1 MNSRKIRYIVLAV
14 MTVLTSCC
22 LMLFPRINI
31 NEDMTRYLPDD
42 SRMKQGVD
50 SLQTYFPEI
59 DMNAYWVKVMFSG
72 VSDKDSLAE
81 ELKGVEGVAGVTSVE
96 ENGGYTLY
104 QLSVEEGADTK
115 ATASLISGK
124 YGDSVVVEHNANS
137 IMPDNMGMIL
147 MVGLAIVFGILFLMC
162 SSIVEALLFIIT
174 IGMAVIMNMGTNAF
188 LPSVSM
194 LTNTIVAVLQFVLS
208 MDYSI
213 ILMNR
218 FRQTLRD
225 EPDIDRAMGLA
236 LKSASPSILCSGF
249 TTIVG
254 LLALLFMKF
263 KIGIDLGVVL
273 AKGVL
278 FSLISIYS
286 ILPALILIFYKGIR
300 KTEKKVPLM
309 PTERL
314 SRFELRFRIP
324 LAILFVLIFGL
335 SWYLSSRT
343 ELSYAS
349 IWESRINGI
358 FPPKNNFSLLYR
370 TSSED
375 KVIALTDSLASDS
388 EVFMA
393 LSYPSLFKKE
403 LTAAEMCGHIQSLL
417 SLLPSMPGAAVPDID
432 LDKDILT
439 PETLRILYYAA
450 NHPERDE
457 KMSFADMIQLGEEAS
472 EAGLLPEGV
481 DIEAIMTEF
490 MTPDLTVLPAPKPAP
505 GPDPVPVAVPAATLS
520 EESPE
525 DAAVEEETE
534 EKHHAPQQSEK
545 SALNLAEIAKPTVD
559 ETGEDP
565 YGLQGKYHFTKEG
578 LNTPMTSTEMADYL
592 GFSKSQA
599 AAAYSMARKRN
610 GTMTPDEFIDYMI
623 EHVLGNKLLRKMIS
637 DGQAEGLYYI
647 REEMD
652 AVLAAPDTPLDTASA
667 AVEPASA
674 DLSDTENDVPLA
686 GSAMASAAT
695 EKETS
700 APAVP
705 PAVASAA
712 PAAQDVTPMER
723 LAEMFA
729 SGRKYSARQI
739 YNSLHRAGIDVAD
752 QGTVNLMFTYYGSKH
767 NYNDSTRMSLDG
779 IIDFLSEEVAVSDD
793 YAAFLDDSTRVML
806 RGLRSM
812 VDDGMKMLRK
822 PEWSMAAIV
831 TDYPIESDGT
841 FDFVARTLSICDDS
855 LGPDDCYLVGESVMY
870 KEMKDGFRR
879 ELLFLTLLTIFSIFL
894 IVAVT
899 FKSVL
904 IPTILVMTVM
914 TGVNMNVFFSGLGGN
929 TMLYL
934 AYLIV
939 QSILM
944 GATIDYGILFT
955 NYYLGFRRGGQT
967 RADALKNAYSGSIHT
982 IMTSGLIIIMAPFIM
997 SELLTDPTI
1006 CSILSSLTFGALSV
1020 IFLILF
1026 VLPALLAVTDKLVV
1040 HKRGLDS

>member
-1 MNSRKIRYIVLAV
+1 MSSRKIRYIILAA

-22 LMLFPRINI
+22 LLLFPRINI

-42 SRMKQGVD
+42 SRMKQGID
-50 SLQTYFPEI
+50 SLRTYFPEI
-59 DMNAYWVKVMFSG
+59 DMDAYFVKVMFSG
-72 VSDKDSLAE
+72 VIDRDSTADSL
-81 ELKGVEGVAGVTSVE
+81 KSIEGVAGITSVE
-96 ENGGYTLY
+96 ENGGHTLY
-104 QLSVEEGADTK
+104 QLSVEDDADTK
-115 ATASLISGK
+115 TVAYLISQK
-124 YGDSVVVEHNANS
+124 YGDSAVVEHNANS

-147 MVGLAIVFGILFLMC
+147 MVGVTIVFGILFLMC
-162 SSIVEALLFIIT
+162 SSIVEALLFILT
-174 IGMAVIMNMGTNAF
+174 IGMAVVLNMGTNAF

-194 LTNTIVAVLQFVLS
+194 LTNTIVAVLQLVLS

-218 FRQTLRD
+218 FRQVLQD
-225 EPDIDRAMGLA
+225 EPDINKAMGIA
-236 LKSASPSILCSGF
+236 LKSASPSILSSGL

-263 KIGIDLGVVL
+263 RIGMDLGVVL

-278 FSLISIYS
+278 FSLISIYT

-300 KTEKKVPLM
+300 KTEKKVFLM

-314 SRFELRFRIP
+314 SRFELRFRVP
-324 LAILFVLIFGL
+324 LAILFVGIFGF
-335 SWYLSSRT
+335 SWYLSKRT
-343 ELSYAS
+343 ELSYAN
-349 IWESRINGI
+349 IWESRINEV

-375 KVIALTDSLASDS
+375 KVIALADSLDTDTG
-388 EVFMA
+388 VFMA
-393 LSYPSLFKKE
+393 LSYPTLFRKE
-403 LTAAEMCGHIQSLL
+403 LTAAEMCDNIQSLL
-417 SLLPSMPGAAVPDID
+417 ALLPSMPGASFPDIALDTD
-432 LDKDILT
+432 LLT
-439 PETLRILYYAA
+439 PETMKILYYAA
-450 NHPERDE
+450 THPERDE
-457 KMSFADMIQLGEEAS
+457 KMSFEDMIKLGEEAS
-472 EAGLLPEGV
+472 KSGLLPEGMDV
-481 DIEAIMTEF
+481 EAIAAKF
-490 MTPDLTVLPAPKPAP
+490 MTPDITAAPAVEPAPA
-505 GPDPVPVAVPAATLS
+505 AVPAAVTPVPLS
-520 EESPE
+520 GER
-525 DAAVEEETE
+525 VEETAGEEDTDALTE
-534 EKHHAPQQSEK
+534 ERQTENSV
-545 SALNLAEIAKPTVD
+545 LNLAEIAKPTVD

-565 YGLQGKYHFTKEG
+565 YGLQGKYHFTKEM
-578 LNTPMTSTEMADYL
+578 LNTPMTCTEMAAYL

-599 AAAYSMARKRN
+599 SAAYSMAKKRN

-623 EHVLGNKLLRKMIS
+623 GHVLGNKLLRKMIS
-637 DGQAEGLYYI
+637 DSQAEGLYYI

-652 AVLAAPDTPLDTASA
+652 KVLAAPDVPLDVAPAEEPAPVDSP
-667 AVEPASA
+667 AVEKGTPTVGPIAALETEAAPSA
-674 DLSDTENDVPLA
+674 PVP
-686 GSAMASAAT
+686 
-695 EKETS
+695 S
-700 APAVP
+700 APAV
-705 PAVASAA
+705 
-712 PAAQDVTPMER
+712 QEITPMER

-752 QGTVNLMFTYYGSKH
+752 EGTIRLMFTYYGSKQ
-767 NYNDSTRMSLDG
+767 NYDDSTRMSLDG
-779 IIDFLSEEVAVSDD
+779 IIDFLSEEVAVNDD
-793 YAAFLDDSTRVML
+793 YSVFLDDSTRTML
-806 RGLRSM
+806 GGLRTM
-812 VDDGMKMLRK
+812 VDDGTKMLRK

-831 TDYPIESDGT
+831 TEYPIESEGT
-841 FDFVARTLSICDDS
+841 FDFVERTISDCNDK
-855 LGPDDCYLVGESVMY
+855 LGEDNYFLVGESVMY
-870 KEMKDGFRR
+870 KEMKDGFRK
-879 ELLFLTLLTIFSIFL
+879 ELLSLTLLTIFSIFL

-899 FKSVL
+899 FKSAL

-955 NYYLGFRRGGQT
+955 NYYLGFRHGGQSK
-967 RADALKNAYSGSIHT
+967 ADALKNAYSGSIHT

-1026 VLPALLAVTDKLVV
+1026 VLPAMLAITDKVIV
-1040 HKRGLDS
+1040 R

>member
-1 MNSRKIRYIVLAV
+1 MRSRKIRYIILAA

-22 LMLFPRINI
+22 LLLFPRINI

-59 DMNAYWVKVMFSG
+59 DMNAYFVKVMFSDAIDG
-72 VSDKDSLAE
+72 DSVANS
-81 ELKGVEGVAGVTSVE
+81 LKNIEGVAGITSVE
-96 ENGGYTLY
+96 ENGGHTLY
-104 QLSVEEGADTK
+104 QLSIEEDADTK
-115 ATASLISGK
+115 TVASLISEK
-124 YGDSVVVEHNANS
+124 YGDSAVVEHNANS
-137 IMPDNMGMIL
+137 IMPENMGMIM

-162 SSIVEALLFIIT
+162 SSIVEALLFILT
-174 IGMAVIMNMGTNAF
+174 IGMAVIMNMGTNAL

-194 LTNTIVAVLQFVLS
+194 MTNTIVAVLQFVLS

-218 FRQTLRD
+218 FRQILRK
-225 EPDIDRAMGLA
+225 EPDIDKAMGLA
-236 LKSASPSILCSGF
+236 LKSASPSILSSGL

-263 KIGIDLGVVL
+263 KIGMDLGVVL

-278 FSLISIYS
+278 FSLISIYT
-286 ILPALILIFYKGIR
+286 ILPAFILIFYKGIR
-300 KTEKKVPLM
+300 KTEKKVLLM

-314 SRFELRFRIP
+314 SRFELRFRVP
-324 LAILFVLIFGL
+324 LAILFAGIFGFSWCL
-335 SWYLSSRT
+335 SNRT

-349 IWESRINGI
+349 IWESRINEV

-375 KVIALTDSLASDS
+375 KVIALADSLAADPG
-388 EVFMA
+388 VFMA
-393 LSYPSLFKKE
+393 LSYPTLFKKE
-403 LTAAEMCGHIQSLL
+403 LTASEMCGNIQSLL
-417 SLLPSMPGAAVPDID
+417 TLLPSMPGASFPDIALDTD
-432 LDKDILT
+432 LLT
-439 PETLRILYYAA
+439 PETMKILYYAA
-450 NHPERDE
+450 THPERDE
-457 KMSFADMIQLGEEAS
+457 KMSFEDMIKLGEEAS
-472 EAGLLPEGV
+472 ESGLLPEGMDV
-481 DIEAIMTEF
+481 EAIVAKF
-490 MTPDLTVLPAPKPAP
+490 MASDVTAPPAFEIAPEPA
-505 GPDPVPVAVPAATLS
+505 PVPVAESPAPPSVEPEVDAFSLENAEARAEAGQS
-520 EESPE
+520 EES
-525 DAAVEEETE
+525 V
-534 EKHHAPQQSEK
+534 S
-545 SALNLAEIAKPTVD
+545 NLAEIARPTVE

-565 YGLQGKYHFTKEG
+565 YGLQGKYHFTKEM
-578 LNTPMTSTEMADYL
+578 LNTPMTCTELADYL

-599 AAAYSMARKRN
+599 SAAYSMAKKRN
-610 GTMTPDEFIDYMI
+610 GTMTPNEFIDYMI
-623 EHVLGNKLLRKMIS
+623 EHVLGSRILRKMIS
-637 DGQAEGLYYI
+637 DSQAEGLYYI

-652 AVLAAPDTPLDTASA
+652 KVLSAPDTPVDAVPAEEPAPVDST
-667 AVEPASA
+667 AVEK
-674 DLSDTENDVPLA
+674 DTPLA
-686 GSAMASAAT
+686 GRIAALET
-695 EKETS
+695 EAVPS
-700 APAVP
+700 APVP
-705 PAVASAA
+705 STPVV
-712 PAAQDVTPMER
+712 QDITPMER

-729 SGRKYSARQI
+729 SGRKYSAGQI

-752 QGTVNLMFTYYGSKH
+752 EGTIRMMFTYYGSKH
-767 NYNDSTRMSLDG
+767 NYDDSTRMSLDG
-779 IIDFLSEEVAVSDD
+779 IIDFLSEEVAVNDD
-793 YAAFLDDSTRVML
+793 YSVFLDDSTRTVL
-806 RGLRSM
+806 AGLRSM
-812 VDDGMKMLRK
+812 VDDGTKMLRK

-831 TDYPIESDGT
+831 TEYPIESEGT
-841 FDFVARTLSICDDS
+841 FDFVERTVSDCNDK
-855 LGPDDCYLVGESVMY
+855 LGPDNCFLVGESVMY
-870 KEMKDGFRR
+870 KEMKDGFRK

-894 IVAVT
+894 IVALT
-899 FKSVL
+899 FKSAL

-955 NYYLGFRRGGQT
+955 NYYLEFRHGGQSK
-967 RADALKNAYSGSIHT
+967 ADALKNAYSGSIHT

-1026 VLPALLAVTDKLVV
+1026 VLPAMLAVVDKLIVR
-1040 HKRGLDS
+1040 K

>member
-1 MNSRKIRYIVLAV
+1 MSSRKFRYIILAA
-14 MTVLTSCC
+14 MTVLTSFC
-22 LMLFPRINI
+22 LLLFPRINI

-59 DMNAYWVKVMFSG
+59 DMNAYFVKVMFSD
-72 VSDKDSLAE
+72 VIDSDSVANS
-81 ELKGVEGVAGVTSVE
+81 LKGIEGVAGITSIE
-96 ENGGYTLY
+96 ESAGHTLY
-104 QLSVEEGADTK
+104 QLSVDEDADTK
-115 ATASLISGK
+115 TVASLISEK
-124 YGDSVVVEHNANS
+124 YGDSAVVEHNANS
-137 IMPDNMGMIL
+137 IMPDNMGVIL

-162 SSIVEALLFIIT
+162 SSIVEALLFILT
-174 IGMAVIMNMGTNAF
+174 IGMAVIMNMGTNAL

-194 LTNTIVAVLQFVLS
+194 MTNTIVAVLQFVLS

-218 FRQTLRD
+218 FRQILRD
-225 EPDIDRAMGLA
+225 EPNIDKAMGLA
-236 LKSASPSILCSGF
+236 LKSASPSILSSGL

-263 KIGIDLGVVL
+263 KIGMDLGLVL

-278 FSLISIYS
+278 FSLISIYT
-286 ILPALILIFYKGIR
+286 ILPALILIFYKGIK
-300 KTEKKVPLM
+300 KTEKKVFLM

-314 SRFELRFRIP
+314 SRFELRFRVP
-324 LAILFVLIFGL
+324 LAILFVCIFGV
-335 SWYLSSRT
+335 SWYLSNRT

-349 IWESRINGI
+349 IWESRINEV

-375 KVIALTDSLASDS
+375 KVIALTDSLASKPD
-388 EVFMA
+388 VFMA

-403 LTAAEMCGHIQSLL
+403 LTAAEMYGNIKSFF
-417 SLLPSMPGAAVPDID
+417 PDIA
-432 LDKDILT
+432 LDENLLT
-439 PETLRILYYAA
+439 PDMVRFLYYAA
-450 NHPERDE
+450 SHPDRDE
-457 KMSFADMIQLGEEAS
+457 KMSFEDMIQLSGEAS
-472 EAGLLPEGV
+472 ESGLLPEGMDV
-481 DIEAIMTEF
+481 EAIVAKF
-490 MTPDLTVLPAPKPAP
+490 MAPDVTPVPELEPAPIPAP
-505 GPDPVPVAVPAATLS
+505 GS
-520 EESPE
+520 
-525 DAAVEEETE
+525 AAVSPALLPEERGAETIAEEEVE
-534 EKHHAPQQSEK
+534 ALPAEQQTEK
-545 SALNLAEIAKPTVD
+545 SVLNLAEIAGPTVD

-565 YGLQGKYHFTKEG
+565 YGLQGKYHFTKEK
-578 LNTPMTSTEMADYL
+578 LKTPMTYTELADYL

-599 AAAYSMARKRN
+599 AAAYSMAKKRN

-637 DGQAEGLYYI
+637 DSQAEGLYYI

-652 AVLAAPDTPLDTASA
+652 AVLAAPATPLDVAPVEESAFVDSSADEKDTPLVGGIA
-667 AVEPASA
+667 AVTVPE
-674 DLSDTENDVPLA
+674 TE
-686 GSAMASAAT
+686 AAQT
-695 EKETS
+695 VIPS
-700 APAVP
+700 APVP
-705 PAVASAA
+705 STPDI
-712 PAAQDVTPMER
+712 QEITPMER

-752 QGTVNLMFTYYGSKH
+752 EGTIRLMFTYYGSKH
-767 NYNDSTRMSLDG
+767 NYDDSTRMSLDG
-779 IIDFLSEEVAVSDD
+779 IIDFLSEEVAVNDD
-793 YAAFLDDSTRVML
+793 YSVFLDDSTRTVL
-806 RGLRSM
+806 AGLRSM
-812 VDDGMKMLRK
+812 VDDGTKMLRK

-831 TDYPIESDGT
+831 TEYPIESEGT
-841 FDFVARTLSICDDS
+841 FDFVERTVSDCNDK
-855 LGPDDCYLVGESVMY
+855 LGPDNCFLVGESVMY
-870 KEMKDGFRR
+870 KEMKDGFRK

-894 IVAVT
+894 IVALT
-899 FKSVL
+899 FKSAL

-955 NYYLGFRRGGQT
+955 NYYLEFRHGGQSK
-967 RADALKNAYSGSIHT
+967 ADALKNAYSGSIHT

-1026 VLPALLAVTDKLVV
+1026 VLPAMLAVTDKLIVY
-1040 HKRGLDS
+1040 KRRLDS